1 MDATHHKSR
10 PGPGRPRAY
19 DERAALDA
27 ALQVFWTKGFE
38 ATKLDELT
46 AAMGLSRSS
55 FYAGFGSKE
64 QVLLAALS
72 AYSETALAALAELA
86 HKPEGDAVPA
96 MLSALADPKGGP
108 RGCMLVN
115 CITELAPHNAE
126 VAAAISTGSNGC
138 SPRRCARKIRIPLPT
153 GPGRFRLSPSER
165 SPCASRGLDRRRFP
179 PFSPRRRHCL
189 RRQADFER
197 TFFDYFWTI

>member
-126 VAAAISTGSNGC
+126 VADVGRRHLDRIERLFAEALCPENPGTAADRARALSALAIGTLTLRKSGLGPEAISAVLAEAQTLFA
-138 SPRRCARKIRIPLPT
+138 P
-153 GPGRFRLSPSER
+153 PG
-165 SPCASRGLDRRRFP
+165 
-179 PFSPRRRHCL
+179 
-189 RRQADFER
+189 
-197 TFFDYFWTI
+197 

>member
-1 MDATHHKSR
+1 MDATHQKSR

-126 VAAAISTGSNGC
+126 VADVGRRHLDRIERLFAEALCPEDPDTAADRARALSALAIGTLTLRKSGLGPEAISAVLAEAQTLFA
-138 SPRRCARKIRIPLPT
+138 P
-153 GPGRFRLSPSER
+153 PG
-165 SPCASRGLDRRRFP
+165 
-179 PFSPRRRHCL
+179 
-189 RRQADFER
+189 
-197 TFFDYFWTI
+197 

>member
-1 MDATHHKSR
+1 MEATRTR
-10 PGPGRPRAY
+10 PRTGPGRPRAY

-38 ATKLDELT
+38 ATTLDELT

-64 QVLLAALS
+64 RVLLAALT
-72 AYSETALAALAELA
+72 AYSDAGLAALAELA
-86 HKPEGDAVPA
+86 HKPDGEAVPA

-115 CITELAPHNAE
+115 CIAELAPHNEEVKEVGRRHLDRIERLFAE
-126 VAAAISTGSNGC
+126 ALSPADPDAAAGRARALSALAIGTLTLRKSGLPPEAISAALDE
-138 SPRRCARKIRIPLPT
+138 ARSLF
-153 GPGRFRLSPSER
+153 GPPAG
-165 SPCASRGLDRRRFP
+165 
-179 PFSPRRRHCL
+179 
-189 RRQADFER
+189 
-197 TFFDYFWTI
+197 

>member
-1 MDATHHKSR
+1 MEATNTRVR

-72 AYSETALAALAELA
+72 AYSDTALVALAELA
-86 HKPEGDAVPA
+86 HKPDGEAVPA

-115 CITELAPHNAE
+115 CITELAPHNEEVAE
-126 VAAAISTGSNGC
+126 VGRRHLDRIELLFAEALCPEDPKSAAGRARALSALAIGTLTLRKSGLAPEAISSVLNE
-138 SPRRCARKIRIPLPT
+138 AKAL
-153 GPGRFRLSPSER
+153 FRP
-165 SPCASRGLDRRRFP
+165 A
-179 PFSPRRRHCL
+179 
-189 RRQADFER
+189 
-197 TFFDYFWTI
+197 T

>member
-1 MDATHHKSR
+1 MEATNTRPR

-72 AYSETALAALAELA
+72 AYSDTALAALAELA
-86 HKPEGDAVPA
+86 HKPGGDAVPA
-96 MLSALADPKGGP
+96 MLAALADPKGGP

-115 CITELAPHNAE
+115 CITELAPHNEE
-126 VAAAISTGSNGC
+126 VADVGRRHLDRIERLFAEALSPDDPDAAADRARALSALAIGTLTLRKSGLAPEAIS
-138 SPRRCARKIRIPLPT
+138 AVLAEAQALF
-153 GPGRFRLSPSER
+153 GPPG
-165 SPCASRGLDRRRFP
+165 
-179 PFSPRRRHCL
+179 
-189 RRQADFER
+189 
-197 TFFDYFWTI
+197 

>member
-1 MDATHHKSR
+1 MEATHNKSR

-126 VAAAISTGSNGC
+126 VADVGRRHLDRIERLFAEALCPENPDAAADRARALSALAIGTLTLRKSGLGPEAISAVLAEAQTLFA
-138 SPRRCARKIRIPLPT
+138 P
-153 GPGRFRLSPSER
+153 PS
-165 SPCASRGLDRRRFP
+165 
-179 PFSPRRRHCL
+179 
-189 RRQADFER
+189 
-197 TFFDYFWTI
+197 

>member
-126 VAAAISTGSNGC
+126 VADVGRRHLDRIERLFAEALCPEDPDTAADRARALSALAIGTLTLRKSGLGPEAISAVLAEAQTLFA
-138 SPRRCARKIRIPLPT
+138 P
-153 GPGRFRLSPSER
+153 PG
-165 SPCASRGLDRRRFP
+165 
-179 PFSPRRRHCL
+179 
-189 RRQADFER
+189 
-197 TFFDYFWTI
+197 